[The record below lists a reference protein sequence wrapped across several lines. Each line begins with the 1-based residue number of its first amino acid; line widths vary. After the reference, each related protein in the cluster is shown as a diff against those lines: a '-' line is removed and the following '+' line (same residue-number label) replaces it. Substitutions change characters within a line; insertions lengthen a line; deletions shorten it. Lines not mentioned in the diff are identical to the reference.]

1 VTRRSVAA
9 ALLAGVIVVGIVAA
23 CGEDEVDRAGPPEA
37 SDEPELDA
45 GDGGGDPGGDGAGGP
60 REYEEPFARFD
71 GAVVTDLTYGGS
83 GLERWSE
90 EVQGIADVRIPSSI
104 DGYEQPALWLAHDR
118 DEPRPLLVVLHSW
131 SVDYQQHMGIPYA
144 RWAAEQG
151 WAMIHPDFRGIAD
164 RVEATGSDQ
173 TVQDVLDAIDWAA
186 DHAAIDPDRVFV
198 TGFSGG
204 GMMSLVMAGRHPDRF
219 AGVVAWVP
227 IYDLVEWYRYAPGWA
242 YARDIEDSCG
252 GNPLTE
258 PEAGEECRRRS
269 PSSYLEAAREAGLP
283 VYLGHGIA
291 DGIVPPVHAAWA
303 FNDLADPDLRL
314 TGEELEVLS
323 RLHLPEHLSG
333 QVEAETYFRE
343 PDPRV
348 LFARTSGSSTLVLFD
363 GEHLG
368 VFNPGLE
375 WMNARATEVSDP

>member
-1 VTRRSVAA
+1 VALVA
-9 ALLAGVIVVGIVAA
+9 VVLVVGVVAA
-23 CGEDEVDRAGPPEA
+23 CGDDDADDAPGADGEGA
-37 SDEPELDA
+37 A
-45 GDGGGDPGGDGAGGP
+45 GDGP

-71 GAVVTDLTYGGS
+71 GATVTDLTYGGS
-83 GLERWSE
+83 GLQRWRD
-90 EVQGIADVRIPSSI
+90 EVPGVAEVSIPSSV
-104 DGYEQPALWLAHDR
+104 DDYQQPALWVSHDR

-144 RWAAEQG
+144 LWARDQG
-151 WAMIHPDFRGIAD
+151 WAMIHPDFRGIDD
-164 RVEATGSDQ
+164 RVESTGSDQ
-173 TVQDVLDAIDWAA
+173 TVQDVIDAIDWAGQ
-186 DHAAIDPDRVFV
+186 HSSIDADRVFV

-227 IYDLVEWYRYAPGWA
+227 IYDLVEWYGYAPGWA

-252 GNPLTE
+252 GDPTAVA
-258 PEAGEECRRRS
+258 EAAEECRRRS
-269 PSSYLEAAREAGLP
+269 PSSHLAAARDAGVP
-283 VYLGHGIA
+283 IYLGHGIA

-303 FNDLADPDLRL
+303 FNVLADPDDRLAERELVALSALRL
-314 TGEELEVLS
+314 PDGLAG
-323 RLHLPEHLSG
+323 RI
-333 QVEAETYFRE
+333 EAETFFRE

-348 LFARTSGSSTLVLFD
+348 VFARSSAAATLVLFD

-375 WMNARATEVSDP
+375 WMNARATEVNDE